1 MNRLHFNR
9 KIEILLMPFIRLLLI
24 SQKQMKSGIVW
35 IVVMKDHHM
44 VMNEVS
50 FSFYSSAATLN
61 SG

>member
-24 SQKQMKSGIVW
+24 SQKQMKSGIAW

-44 VMNEVS
+44 GMKS
-50 FSFYSSAATLN
+50 KFSFYSSAATLN